1 MKGKSIT
8 RIPSTKE
15 NGDSTRQ
22 ETFCLS
28 KSKKNR
34 QEWEKVEDYS
44 LEWNANY
51 AQTIFRIV
59 REYDNYKKRGQWIR

>member
-1 MKGKSIT
+1 MKGKTIKRRPLPKESG
-8 RIPSTKE
+8 PST
-15 NGDSTRQ
+15 GQD
-22 ETFCLS
+22 TFCLS

-44 LEWNANY
+44 LEWNAPY

-59 REYDNYKKRGQWIR
+59 REYDNYKKRGQWIK

>member
-8 RIPSTKE
+8 RIPSKKE

-22 ETFCLS
+22 NTFCLS
-28 KSKKNR
+28 KSKKNK

-44 LEWNANY
+44 LEWNSPY

-59 REYDNYKKRGQWIR
+59 REFDFYKKRGVWR